1 MPANVDSMFSVREMP
16 WHREGTVLQDYPG
29 SWAEARTIAGLD
41 WEPELAPVYQEQVV
55 HARGGESYDQDVL
68 DYKQIP
74 GFNLIRRS
82 DTGAILSVRPESYTL
97 ITHEEM
103 GGIVEA
109 VLKQDN
115 VKWETAGSLN
125 GGKAVWCLC
134 KLDEPVVL
142 PGDSSPTL
150 PYLGITNH
158 HDGTGACALRTTAVR
173 IVCANTFGAAE
184 AEGERTG
191 TTFSFVHRSSW
202 REHMDEAREAVMNA
216 RRQFGAY
223 LELAEDLLQI
233 PVTTAQT
240 ELFVRLFIP
249 EPPET
254 MITDRVARNIEAAR
268 QAVRGI
274 LASVTMAEVPDS
286 AYKLVQAGVEY
297 LDHARTA
304 RTWETRL
311 GRTLLRPEPLKQ
323 RAITLAREVATVD
336 A

>member
-16 WHREGTVLQDYPG
+16 WHREGTVIQDYPG
-29 SWAEARTIAGLD
+29 SWDEARKLAGLD
-41 WEPELAPVYQEQVV
+41 WEPELAPVFRQ
-55 HARGGESYDQDVL
+55 YDLAAALGPENYEKVE
-68 DYKQIP
+68 
-74 GFNLIRRS
+74 GFNIIQRS

-115 VKWETAGSLN
+115 VKWETAGSLS

-134 KLDEPVVL
+134 RLDEPVVL
-142 PGDSSPTL
+142 PGDNSPTL

-158 HDGTGACALRTTAVR
+158 HDGTGACALRTTSVR
-173 IVCANTFGAAE
+173 IVCANTMGAAE

-191 TTFSFVHRSSW
+191 TTFSFVHRASW
-202 REHMDEAREAVMNA
+202 REHLDEAREAVMNA
-216 RRQFGAY
+216 RRQFRAY
-223 LELAEDLLQI
+223 VKLSEDLLQI
-233 PVTTAQT
+233 PVTPGQT
-240 ELFVRLFIP
+240 ELFVRMFIP

-254 MITDRVARNIEAAR
+254 MITDRVARNIDAAR

-274 LASVTMAEVPDS
+274 LASVTMNEVPDS

-304 RTWETRL
+304 RSWETKL

-323 RAITLAREVATVD
+323 RAVTLAREVALID